1 MRILLVEDDISQ
13 GTAIRDLLKDMG
25 FAVDWVTTR
34 VGADEML
41 RMESYECLLLDLTL
55 PDHNGEDIL
64 RSLRMRSDLSPVL
77 ILSGRTNPRE
87 RARLLDAGA
96 DDFVSKP
103 YDKSELVA
111 RIKNV
116 TRRLSVS
123 PLPEIRVGA
132 LVVQRAER
140 LVERDGERISLSPRE
155 WGVLECLL
163 NRLGQI
169 VERRTIESTLY
180 DFAAEFESNTVEVYV
195 SRLRRKIG
203 ADLIE
208 TVRGYGYRLVD
219 N

>member
-1 MRILLVEDDISQ
+1 
-13 GTAIRDLLKDMG
+13 MG

-34 VGADEML
+34 VGADQML
-41 RMESYECLLLDLTL
+41 LMGSYECLLPDLTL
-55 PDHNGEDIL
+55 PDHNGENIL